1 MRVQKAHPLVGGGKT
16 TAAYSARRGQYRFI
30 KETIVLDGIPLI
42 DAHVHAARLPTL
54 KDSWRDWAARYGSP
68 SLLEFY
74 DEDGTIVPGRFDEY
88 MEGEGVDVAI
98 LFCEY
103 SPKST
108 GIQPVEDLVPILQH
122 NPDRF
127 RLMANLNPH
136 LHYPLVDEL
145 RRQISLGAVGL
156 KLHPVHGSFSPND
169 RMLYPAYAFCEAE
182 DFPVVFH
189 CGTSVFPGSTN
200 RYADPTLIEDVARDF
215 PDLTVVLAHGGR
227 GWWYD
232 AAAFITLMRP
242 NVWIE
247 VSGLPPQKLPDYYKN
262 YDFGK
267 LARNMI
273 FGTDWPGVPGIRT
286 NASSLMNLGLERETV
301 ELILHRNAEK
311 VYRLE
316 SREKKEAQPP
326 RAVDT

>member
-1 MRVQKAHPLVGGGKT
+1 MIG
-16 TAAYSARRGQYRFI
+16 
-30 KETIVLDGIPLI
+30 DIPLI

-54 KDSWRDWAARYGSP
+54 KQSWRDWAARYGSP
-68 SLLEFY
+68 ALLDLY
-74 DEDGTIVPGRFDEY
+74 DDEGTLVPRCFDEY
-88 MEGEGVDVAI
+88 MDGEGVDVAI

-108 GIQPVEDLVPILQH
+108 GIQPVEDLLPILSH

-145 RRQISLGAVGL
+145 KRQIALGAVGL
-156 KLHPVHGSFSPND
+156 KLHPVHGTFPPND
-169 RMLYPAYAFCEAE
+169 RMLYPAYAFCEAN
-182 DFPVVFH
+182 DIPVVFH

-200 RYADPTLIEDVARDF
+200 RYADPALIEDVARDF

-247 VSGLPPQKLPDYYKN
+247 VSGLPPKKLPVYYKN
-262 YDFGK
+262 HDFAR
-267 LARNMI
+267 LAKKMI
-273 FGTDWPGVPGIRT
+273 FGTDWPGVPGNRA
-286 NASSLMNLGLERETV
+286 NAQAIVDLGLEPET
-301 ELILHRNAEK
+301 LQGILHANARK
-311 VYRLE
+311 VYRLD
-316 SREKKEAQPP
+316 REAS
-326 RAVDT
+326 

>member
-1 MRVQKAHPLVGGGKT
+1 M
-16 TAAYSARRGQYRFI
+16 ARPVRFI
-30 KETIVLDGIPLI
+30 KEKIVLDGIPLI

-68 SLLEFY
+68 SLLELY

-108 GIQPVEDLVPILQH
+108 GIQPVEDLVPILEY

-200 RYADPTLIEDVARDF
+200 RYADPALIEDVTRDF

-247 VSGLPPQKLPDYYKN
+247 ISGLPPQKLPDYYKN
-262 YDFGK
+262 YDFER
-267 LARNMI
+267 LAQKMI
-273 FGTDWPGVPGIRT
+273 FGTDWPGVPGIGA
-286 NASSLMNLGLERETV
+286 NASSLMNLGLERETI
-301 ELILHRNAEK
+301 ELILHRNAEQ

-316 SREKKEAQPP
+316 AGR
-326 RAVDT
+326 